1 MKQIATKFNYQILMS
16 LNQEYVKNIS
26 KKFVYGNLKNPLFN
40 LSDSFW
46 KDALFWQ

>member
-16 LNQEYVKNIS
+16 LKQEYVKNIPS
-26 KKFVYGNLKNPLFN
+26 KFVYGNLKNPLFN
-40 LSDSFW
+40 LSDNLW